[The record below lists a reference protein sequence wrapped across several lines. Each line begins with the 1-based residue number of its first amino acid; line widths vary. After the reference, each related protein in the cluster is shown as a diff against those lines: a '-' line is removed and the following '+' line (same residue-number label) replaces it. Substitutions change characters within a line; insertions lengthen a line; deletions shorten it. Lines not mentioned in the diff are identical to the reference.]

1 MKYFG
6 RLNLQQRF
14 NWLIFITIVF
24 VSCLLIG
31 LMYQL
36 MSKYSNDYTNHY
48 WREHTKTF
56 ADSAL
61 YSVIIG
67 STSQSETIV
76 HSFAADN
83 NVLMASIYNAQ
94 HELLASSGDAIGCD
108 RSTADFLSSDSTD
121 TADYWCFYSPI
132 YHEKYLGYVELV
144 ISKAEYKA
152 VLRNLLSGS
161 VLIILFFSCC
171 IFLIV
176 QRLSRL
182 FTSTLLEMA
191 AVLKKVSQG
200 DRGDRVYFSGSAEI
214 DNMRVTLNEML
225 SSIELT
231 ETELEKSVEDR
242 TSALKIALESSET
255 ANIYKDQIMSM
266 VSHEMKTPLHA
277 ISGYLQLLAERLP
290 AEPEHDENRLL
301 HSKALLRVNDLNN
314 LIDNILLHAKLEAD
328 RYEISFSSI
337 NVASLMSA
345 CADNA
350 ASLLHRN
357 DNRLEL
363 DGPDAILLTDG
374 EVLRHVVNNVLSNA
388 CKFTLNGH
396 ISLSWRVSST
406 FLVVDVSDT
415 GCGIPVEF
423 HSNIFDA
430 WWQVDMSLGR
440 KYGGHGL
447 GLAITKQFVNR
458 LGGEIS
464 VVSNNPQGSIFT
476 IRVPIGL
483 F

>member
-1 MKYFG
+1 
-6 RLNLQQRF
+6 
-14 NWLIFITIVF
+14 
-24 VSCLLIG
+24 
-31 LMYQL
+31 
-36 MSKYSNDYTNHY
+36 
-48 WREHTKTF
+48 
-56 ADSAL
+56 
-61 YSVIIG
+61 
-67 STSQSETIV
+67 
-76 HSFAADN
+76 
-83 NVLMASIYNAQ
+83 
-94 HELLASSGDAIGCD
+94 
-108 RSTADFLSSDSTD
+108 
-121 TADYWCFYSPI
+121 
-132 YHEKYLGYVELV
+132 
-144 ISKAEYKA
+144 
-152 VLRNLLSGS
+152 
-161 VLIILFFSCC
+161 
-171 IFLIV
+171 
-176 QRLSRL
+176 
-182 FTSTLLEMA
+182 
-191 AVLKKVSQG
+191 
-200 DRGDRVYFSGSAEI
+200 
-214 DNMRVTLNEML
+214 
-225 SSIELT
+225 
-231 ETELEKSVEDR
+231 
-242 TSALKIALESSET
+242 
-255 ANIYKDQIMSM
+255 
-266 VSHEMKTPLHA
+266 
-277 ISGYLQLLAERLP
+277 
-290 AEPEHDENRLL
+290 
-301 HSKALLRVNDLNN
+301 

-337 NVASLMSA
+337 NVASLMNA